1 MSDDMTTPIQVL
13 LENFAKVG
21 PNIDSYTLKE
31 ILTRK
36 KESLPYLIQIV
47 EDEKYWISAGKEYST
62 WTPVSAIHLLS
73 LIGGYS
79 DDAADEGYEDKQE
92 EEEEAILMAVEKA
105 IKRHYDDVGDWL
117 TEDMP
122 SILAAFGHHALDT
135 FAAMIADQK
144 LDVFVR
150 VGVARSLLMMSN
162 SNPAIRKRSIQ
173 VLRDAISDEKDAE
186 ARSGLVNELAEF
198 KDYDS
203 LSFIESLFNIG
214 LIDESIVTLNEVFDV
229 YAGKFDELRYN
240 EVRNPLDIF
249 KDDPNNFY
257 KTSNIVGHSLTNKE
271 NKSGKEARITGY
283 SQKKVGRNDPCPCG
297 SGKKYKKCCLH

>member
-1 MSDDMTTPIQVL
+1 MSDDMTTPIQL
-13 LENFAKVG
+13 LVENFAKVG

-173 VLRDAISDEKDAE
+173 VLRDAISDET
-186 ARSGLVNELAEF
+186 R
-198 KDYDS
+198 
-203 LSFIESLFNIG
+203 G
-214 LIDESIVTLNEVFDV
+214 LIGAKEFFNSIKKLLFLINV
-229 YAGKFDELRYN
+229 
-240 EVRNPLDIF
+240 VR
-249 KDDPNNFY
+249 
-257 KTSNIVGHSLTNKE
+257 
-271 NKSGKEARITGY
+271 A
-283 SQKKVGRNDPCPCG
+283 
-297 SGKKYKKCCLH
+297 